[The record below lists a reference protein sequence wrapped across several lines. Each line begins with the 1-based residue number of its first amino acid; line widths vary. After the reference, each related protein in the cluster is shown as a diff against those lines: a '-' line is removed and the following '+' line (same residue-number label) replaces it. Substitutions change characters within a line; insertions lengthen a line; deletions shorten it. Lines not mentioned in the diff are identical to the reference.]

1 MLARHEQAL
10 QLSVLDHLR
19 EIDARR
25 LYLRLG
31 YSSLFDYTVRELHYT
46 EAAAWRRIK
55 AMRLCRETRGVRE
68 RLQDGS
74 LNLSNA
80 ALLQNS
86 FERWERSGGGP
97 LAAGPPAPGRDAA
110 GPPGAGQGAA
120 GSAGAGRG
128 AAGSGA
134 AGTSAVPGAG
144 SPPAAPGTAAGAPVP
159 VLDAHARQELVER
172 AMNMSTRQVQQMLA
186 EVDPEAAAP
195 AERLRALGD
204 GRWELKAVVDDECQ
218 RGLQQLR
225 ELRSHVDPHLTVGQL
240 VGRLVREGVERYDPS
255 RPPRRKR
262 RKSDPAGDECAAE
275 TAGRETADRVAA
287 AAAAENPHRSEK
299 SAVAT
304 TSPAAPKRSAKP
316 TAVDTSP
323 AVMPAGEG
331 AGEASSKRRL
341 APPPGSPTSA
351 PKCVAPR
358 AERAGS
364 ADGALATE
372 PTSAAK
378 SCVAAGNSISEQSA
392 DGAGSAGRTSTAKH
406 RVAAGASTP
415 DRSAGGAGSAQRTS
429 TAKPRAAAG
438 GSTPDRSAGGAGSAQ
453 RTSTA
458 KPRAA
463 AGGSTPD
470 RSAGGAGSAGQTST
484 AKPRAAAGGSPPD
497 RSAGGAGSAQRTS
510 TAKSPNSRVAS
521 GRSIPA
527 AVRREVWTRDQGCC
541 SYVDRHT
548 GRRCSSRFFLEL
560 DHIVPVARGG
570 AAEPA
575 DLRLRC
581 AAHHRYRHGRRQ
593 RSAPRDSVT

>member
-1 MLARHEQAL
+1 MTNVTISASEELFTTVAALPDQVLLEQTRMLARHEQAL

-19 EIDARR
+19 AIEARR
-25 LYLRLG
+25 LYLHLG

-97 LAAGPPAPGRDAA
+97 V
-110 GPPGAGQGAA
+110 AA
-120 GSAGAGRG
+120 GSAGAGQG
-128 AAGSGA
+128 AAESA
-134 AGTSAVPGAG
+134 TAGTNAAPRAG
-144 SPPAAPGTAAGAPVP
+144 SAPAAPPGEAAGAPLP

-172 AMNMSTRQVQQMLA
+172 AMGKSTRQVQQMLA

-204 GRWELKAVVDDECQ
+204 GRWELKAVIDAECQ

-225 ELRSHVDPHLTVGQL
+225 ELLSHVDPHLTVGQL

-262 RKSDPAGDECAAE
+262 RKSDPAGDECSAE

-287 AAAAENPHRSEK
+287 AAENPRRAGK
-299 SAVAT
+299 SAAPT
-304 TSPAAPKRSAKP
+304 TSPSAPNRSAKP
-316 TAVDTSP
+316 TAVGTSP
-323 AVMPAGEG
+323 AVLPAGG
-331 AGEASSKRRL
+331 GSGEASPKRGIG
-341 APPPGSPTSA
+341 PPPGSRTSA
-351 PKCVAPR
+351 PRYVAPR

-364 ADGALATE
+364 AGDAVATE
-372 PTSAAK
+372 PTSAPK
-378 SCVAAGNSISEQSA
+378 V
-392 DGAGSAGRTSTAKH
+392 
-406 RVAAGASTP
+406 RVAA
-415 DRSAGGAGSAQRTS
+415 
-429 TAKPRAAAG
+429 
-438 GSTPDRSAGGAGSAQ
+438 
-453 RTSTA
+453 
-458 KPRAA
+458 
-463 AGGSTPD
+463 
-470 RSAGGAGSAGQTST
+470 
-484 AKPRAAAGGSPPD
+484 
-497 RSAGGAGSAQRTS
+497 
-510 TAKSPNSRVAS
+510 

-527 AVRREVWTRDQGCC
+527 AVRREVWRRDSGCC

-548 GRRCSSRFFLEL
+548 RRRCGSRFFLET

-570 AAEPA
+570 GAEA
-575 DLRLRC
+575 GNLRLRC

>member
-1 MLARHEQAL
+1 MTNVTNSAAEELLSTIAVLPDQVLLEQTRMLARHEQAL

-31 YSSLFDYTVRELHYT
+31 CSSLFDYTVRELHYT

-86 FERWERSGGGP
+86 FERWVRSGGGP
-97 LAAGPPAPGRDAA
+97 LAAGPPGPGRDAG

-120 GSAGAGRG
+120 GSAE
-128 AAGSGA
+128 
-134 AGTSAVPGAG
+134 AGTSAAARAG
-144 SPPAAPGTAAGAPVP
+144 SAPAAAKGNAADAPVP
-159 VLDAHARQELVER
+159 VLDAHARQQLVER
-172 AMNMSTRQVQQMLA
+172 AMNKSTRQVQQMLA
-186 EVDPEAAAP
+186 EVDPEAPAP
-195 AERLRALGD
+195 AERLRPLGD
-204 GRWELKAVVDDECQ
+204 GRWELKAVVDAECQ
-218 RGLQQLR
+218 RGLQKLR
-225 ELRSHVDPHLTVGQL
+225 ELLSHVDPHLTVGQL

-262 RKSDPAGDECAAE
+262 RKSDPAADECSAE
-275 TAGRETADRVAA
+275 TAGPETADRVAA
-287 AAAAENPHRSEK
+287 AAESPRRAEK
-299 SAVAT
+299 SAAP
-304 TSPAAPKRSAKP
+304 TSSLSAPKRSAKP

-323 AVMPAGEG
+323 AVLPAGG
-331 AGEASSKRRL
+331 GSGEASSKSRHG
-341 APPPGSPTSA
+341 PPPVSGTSA

-392 DGAGSAGRTSTAKH
+392 DGAGSAGRTSTPKP

-415 DRSAGGAGSAQRTS
+415 DRSAGGAGSAGRTS
-429 TAKPRAAAG
+429 TAKP
-438 GSTPDRSAGGAGSAQ
+438 P
-453 RTSTA
+453 
-458 KPRAA
+458 
-463 AGGSTPD
+463 
-470 RSAGGAGSAGQTST
+470 
-484 AKPRAAAGGSPPD
+484 
-497 RSAGGAGSAQRTS
+497 
-510 TAKSPNSRVAS
+510 KSRIAS
-521 GRSIPA
+521 GRSIPS
-527 AVRREVWTRDQGCC
+527 AVRREVWRRDQGCC

-548 GRRCSSRFFLEL
+548 GRRCGSRFFLEL

-575 DLRLRC
+575 NLRLRC

-593 RSAPRDSVT
+593 RSAPRDLVT